1 MAAAATCSASIHTS
15 RTGIQHTVCG
25 IACRAAKT
33 PIRVD
38 VEAAVAVI
46 FGKAKTALN
55 TRSTAASSPTSP
67 SLPELHKLTAQNTNW
82 Q

>member
-1 MAAAATCSASIHTS
+1 MMAA
-15 RTGIQHTVCG
+15 VC
-25 IACRAAKT
+25 AELRVAQQKP